1 MVSGQARSCT
11 GAYPVFEAVAELPGV
26 VQSRVGADEVAGRHA
41 DATVGNF
48 SEIGQYRTCVKMHY
62 T

>member
-26 VQSRVGADEVAGRHA
+26 VQSRVDADEMTGRHA
-41 DATVGNF
+41 DAIVGNF
-48 SEIGQYRTCVKMHY
+48 HTRRE
-62 T
+62 